1 MNKKTRNCL
10 WLVAFL
16 ASLTSIAFCQE
27 GRREKVLS
35 ENKYICLFFIGE
47 KDSMLVRN
55 LPHFLETAFCWDK
68 DRIKVAKVDMDLEFA
83 YDAQRKQYL
92 SSAIL
97 EKLRTIKKSEC
108 ECLLAIVCVDLYV
121 PDLNF
126 VFGEAD
132 FQTKVALI
140 STIRL
145 REEFY
150 GFPDNEQ
157 LFIERV
163 AKEAVHELG
172 HTYGLPHCSNRKCV
186 MHFSN
191 SLGDTDYKS
200 YLFCEDCKK
209 RIK

>member
-1 MNKKTRNCL
+1 
-10 WLVAFL
+10 
-16 ASLTSIAFCQE
+16 
-27 GRREKVLS
+27 
-35 ENKYICLFFIGE
+35 
-47 KDSMLVRN
+47 MLVKN
-55 LPHFLETAFCWDK
+55 LSNFLETAFCWDK
-68 DRIKVAKVDMDLEFA
+68 DRIKVAEMDMDLEFA

-108 ECLLAIVCVDLYV
+108 ERLLVIVCVDLYV
-121 PDLNF
+121 PGLNF

-132 FQTKVALI
+132 FQTKMALI
-140 STIRL
+140 STTRL

-150 GFPDNEQ
+150 GLPDNEQ
-157 LFIERV
+157 SKMVSEVEPLFIERV
-163 AKEAVHELG
+163 TKEAVHELG
-172 HTYGLPHCSNRKCV
+172 HTYGLPHCANRKCV